1 MVCTPWLPPGG
12 SCHDEISASRNRYF
26 VVTDEGWRW
35 LKVSAFHVG
44 WRKPGHIPSIQLH
57 SLTNRSLPLISLATL
72 SSFPPGEAKAASP
85 QRVARL
91 ATPTRLKSFW
101 LAAAN
106 RIPPIHYSLLS
117 ITFAHAGGRCRAGQG
132 TNVSIQAPCGII
144 RRHCRPAQKLSVYK
158 RVVTGEVQEPTD
170 RYKLRAS
177 LSGGTAAL
185 VCISFREA
193 WPRLVFFTFTG
204 YNALVT
210 FLKGAFRCK
219 QKKMK

>member
-1 MVCTPWLPPGG
+1 MAKSFRFPRWVEKTRTYSIHPVAFIDQPVATPHQPRYAQQLPPGG
-12 SCHDEISASRNRYF
+12 SQGGC
-26 VVTDEGWRW
+26 
-35 LKVSAFHVG
+35 
-44 WRKPGHIPSIQLH
+44 
-57 SLTNRSLPLISLATL
+57 
-72 SSFPPGEAKAASP
+72 AA
-85 QRVARL
+85 RVARL

-117 ITFAHAGGRCRAGQG
+117 ITFAHAGGRGRAGQG

>member
-1 MVCTPWLPPGG
+1 MAKSFRFPRWVEKTRTYSIHPVAFIDQPVATPHQPRYAQQLPPGG
-12 SCHDEISASRNRYF
+12 SQGGC
-26 VVTDEGWRW
+26 
-35 LKVSAFHVG
+35 
-44 WRKPGHIPSIQLH
+44 
-57 SLTNRSLPLISLATL
+57 
-72 SSFPPGEAKAASP
+72 AA
-85 QRVARL
+85 RVARL

-177 LSGGTAAL
+177 LSGGTAARPYRWL
-185 VCISFREA
+185 L
-193 WPRLVFFTFTG
+193 PRNEPRSPVSCGHLQPPLQPQNVLQIINSCAN
-204 YNALVT
+204 Y
-210 FLKGAFRCK
+210 
-219 QKKMK
+219 